1 MSCNDADIVYGKN
14 ISERL
19 KHVAMLAACFFWC
32 GNGNEKRHYL
42 PVLQEKN
49 RNVRWKI
56 DGKSHYLELQ
66 KLLGTGFV

>member
-1 MSCNDADIVYGKN
+1 M
-14 ISERL
+14 ERL
-19 KHVAMLAACFFWC
+19 KHTSFTGGVLFWC

-49 RNVRWKI
+49 RNIRWKI
-56 DGKSHYLELQ
+56 DGKSNYLELQ